1 MAISIHI
8 PELPQNLSQAHII
21 DKLFESIPEFEI
33 YVLSFFVIALY
44 WISYHQIFNHIAGS
58 HSTMTWLT
66 LVFLFSITLIPFATN
81 LVIGYGQYQIVFAL
95 YALVLTVVGVLL
107 TIMWL
112 HAIKNKL
119 IDENLTRI
127 EIHGILL
134 ESILSP
140 VVFLL
145 SILVSIIDLTI
156 AYYFWLVL
164 IPTRV
169 ILRKK
174 YADQSLVQ

>member
-8 PELPQNLSQAHII
+8 PGLAQNLSQAQVIE
-21 DKLFESIPEFEI
+21 KLFESISEFEI
-33 YVLSFFVIALY
+33 YVISFFIIGLY

-58 HSTMTWLT
+58 RSTMTWLT
-66 LVFLFSITLIPFATN
+66 LVFLFSTTLIPFATN
-81 LVIGYGQYQIVFAL
+81 LAIGYSQYQIVFAL
-95 YALVLTVVGVLL
+95 YALVLTVVGALL

-119 IDENLTRI
+119 IDENLTHI

-134 ESILSP
+134 QSILSP

-145 SILVSIIDLTI
+145 SILVSLIDLAI

-164 IPTRV
+164 IPTKV

-174 YADQSLVQ
+174 YQ

>member
-1 MAISIHI
+1 
-8 PELPQNLSQAHII
+8 
-21 DKLFESIPEFEI
+21 
-33 YVLSFFVIALY
+33 
-44 WISYHQIFNHIAGS
+44 
-58 HSTMTWLT
+58 MTWLT

-81 LVIGYGQYQIVFAL
+81 LVIGYSQYQIVFAL
-95 YALVLTVVGVLL
+95 YALVLTVVGAFL

-134 ESILSP
+134 QSILSP

-145 SILVSIIDLTI
+145 SILVSLIDLAT

-164 IPTRV
+164 IPTKGVRNINSFV
-169 ILRKK
+169 TFLLMLFL
-174 YADQSLVQ
+174 S